1 MRNNI
6 KIAAMAGAVIL
17 TMTAVG
23 LTGCGEAKVINPGT
37 IASKAD
43 GKEESKVSGN
53 LTLNGS
59 TSMAEVCQA
68 LGERFVEKYP
78 QVKMDKSG
86 SGSGEAASPVN
97 NGSVENIKNN
107 TYKSFRPFIDISRKN
122 TEDELVKAWFDFI
135 YSDEGAQVIK
145 ECKLIPT
152 DMIMPLVYIADDEMN
167 IRKLV
172 SIGLKGE
179 GIDVETFE
187 DGESVLNGIE
197 REKPDLVLLDIMM
210 PKMDGIQVCARIRNQ
225 AGIKEMPVIM
235 LTAKST
241 EIDKIVGLE
250 IGADDYITKP
260 FSIKELAARIR
271 ALLRRSRMS
280 GSDESEKMEVNGIYI
295 DVPGHIVKKN
305 GSKVDLTA
313 KEFSLLLT
321 LIENSGNVLS
331 RDRLLDL
338 VWGTEYFGDTRT
350 VDVHIRYLR
359 QKIEDDPDDPRRI
372 ITVRG
377 YGYKFNTGE
386 I

>member
-86 SGSGEAASPVN
+86 SGSGEAASSVN
-97 NGSVENIKNN
+97 NGTAVIGDLSRKLKDSEDPEAFDIYTIAIDGIAIVVNKNNKISGLTSEEVGKIFKGEINNWSQLGGENKSINVIGRESASGTRDGFESIFKVKDTCRYSSELTSTGAVKTKVASDADAIGYISLGNKDDSVVALKIDGYEASVENIKNN
-107 TYKSFRPFIDISRKN
+107 TYKSFRPFIEISRKN

-152 DMIMPLVYIADDEMN
+152 DRD
-167 IRKLV
+167 
-172 SIGLKGE
+172 
-179 GIDVETFE
+179 
-187 DGESVLNGIE
+187 
-197 REKPDLVLLDIMM
+197 
-210 PKMDGIQVCARIRNQ
+210 
-225 AGIKEMPVIM
+225 
-235 LTAKST
+235 
-241 EIDKIVGLE
+241 
-250 IGADDYITKP
+250 
-260 FSIKELAARIR
+260 
-271 ALLRRSRMS
+271 
-280 GSDESEKMEVNGIYI
+280 
-295 DVPGHIVKKN
+295 
-305 GSKVDLTA
+305 
-313 KEFSLLLT
+313 
-321 LIENSGNVLS
+321 GNV
-331 RDRLLDL
+331 
-338 VWGTEYFGDTRT
+338 
-350 VDVHIRYLR
+350 
-359 QKIEDDPDDPRRI
+359 K
-372 ITVRG
+372 
-377 YGYKFNTGE
+377 
-386 I
+386 